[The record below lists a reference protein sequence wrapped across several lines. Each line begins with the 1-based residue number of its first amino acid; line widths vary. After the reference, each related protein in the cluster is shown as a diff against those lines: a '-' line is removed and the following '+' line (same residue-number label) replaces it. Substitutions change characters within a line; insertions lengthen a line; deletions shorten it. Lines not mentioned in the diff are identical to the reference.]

1 DEDPDFMSR
10 PVGALVA
17 GICTDLYLDPDWHL
31 WQHERWAVKEIRTQ
45 PPGSPYVGWQSEP
58 DDEPVPAPLKAAGH
72 DPPRSVS

>member
-31 WQHERWAVKEIRTQ
+31 WQHERWAVKEIRDK
-45 PPGSPYVGWQSEP
+45 PPGSPYATWLPEP
-58 DDEPVPAPLKAAGH
+58 DDEPDSTAH
-72 DPPRSVS
+72 DPPGAVS